1 MFRNLIF
8 DWSGTLVDDLPPVL
22 DATNHVLSQYG
33 LPTMDREEFRRRFR
47 LPYVH
52 FYAEIL
58 PDVPLSELETHF
70 RAGFAA
76 STSGVTLLPHTR
88 DKLAWCRA
96 RGIRTFVV
104 TSMDAPAFYQQLES
118 FQLTPFFEATYASV
132 LDKREQILEILET
145 HQLRPEDSAF
155 IGDMVHDIETAHHA
169 QLTSVAVLSGYT
181 HPEPLA
187 AAKPDITVQ
196 DISGLRKLMERPA
209 HPPRAVATQDSQ
221 PVRNAN
227 DPMKPDTIT
236 IKGLK
241 LRTKIGV
248 PDAERAAPQEL
259 EADLRIEPNQAFAAM
274 ADDLD
279 ATVDYHAVC
288 LGVEAL
294 AAEGERQLIE
304 SLAHEIA
311 QWVLDHFPAARRV
324 RVELRKF
331 ILPQTRW
338 VSVETRLTR

>member
-8 DWSGTLVDDLPPVL
+8 DWSGTLVDDLPLVL

-33 LPTMDREEFRRRFR
+33 LPSMDREEFRRRFR
-47 LPYVH
+47 LPYVE
-52 FYAEIL
+52 FYQEIL

-70 RAGFAA
+70 RVGFAD
-76 STSGVTLLPHTR
+76 STSEVTLLPHAH

-96 RGIRTFVV
+96 HGIRTFVV

-196 DISGLRKLMERPA
+196 DISGLRKLMERPT
-209 HPPRAVATQDSQ
+209 HPQRPVATVGGLVEGNMDELM
-221 PVRNAN
+221 NA
-227 DPMKPDTIT
+227 DTIT

-241 LRTKIGV
+241 LRTKVGV
-248 PDAERAAPQEL
+248 PDAERAESQEL
-259 EADLRIEPNQAFAAM
+259 EADLCIQPIRAFSTM

-311 QWVLDHFPAARRV
+311 RWVLDHFPTAHSV